1 MGEVSKIV
9 AMLAE
14 SIRSLG
20 LGLQLRESRLQLR
33 ESILESKISAKLEIY
48 LFVYGGGQAANGI

>member
-1 MGEVSKIV
+1 MGEVFKIV

-20 LGLQLRESRLQLR
+20 LGLQLR